1 MKNTK
6 QYRKLNNLQVKAEK
20 CLTREEAKKIIDKA
34 NKTQDKIG
42 NQFTFL
48 SIYICILK
56 TIILIIYIY
65 LKYFLFTQIQK
76 YLILYDPDHY
86 KNYIDLEIIFFD

>member
-34 NKTQDKIG
+34 NKTQHKIDK
-42 NQFTFL
+42 
-48 SIYICILK
+48 
-56 TIILIIYIY
+56 
-65 LKYFLFTQIQK
+65 
-76 YLILYDPDHY
+76 
-86 KNYIDLEIIFFD
+86 